1 MQEQRVEEADGAGH
15 LVGENQPPLG
25 SKAGV
30 SRDGAGLTQP
40 CRAHPQGSRGRD
52 GQAARFHSTVG
63 AENLGHRNSREWRPP
78 VAQLEN
84 LP

>member
-52 GQAARFHSTVG
+52 GQAA
-63 AENLGHRNSREWRPP
+63 ENLGHRNSREWRPP